1 MTNQMISSQSYS
13 PPIQTLP
20 LDRLSELT
28 AGLVGPPGPPG
39 RGRVGKT
46 GKSGPRGPIGAT
58 FSLSMTGF
66 LLCSCVFPRLS
77 FATFSTS
84 MEGLLLCF
92 CVFLLPDLLFFA
104 CCFVLT
110 FRRVVRPDCRTE
122 RSARTCRDL
131 QARTTWHNRTQRLPG

>member
-1 MTNQMISSQSYS
+1 MTNQLISSQSYS

-66 LLCSCVFPRLS
+66 LLCSCVFSPIVFCDFFYKHGGPFTL
-77 FATFSTS
+77 FWCFSS
-84 MEGLLLCF
+84 SRSSSLLHAVLC
-92 CVFLLPDLLFFA
+92 
-104 CCFVLT
+104 
-110 FRRVVRPDCRTE
+110 
-122 RSARTCRDL
+122 
-131 QARTTWHNRTQRLPG
+131 

>member
-58 FSLSMTGF
+58 FSLSMAGWRV
-66 LLCSCVFPRLS
+66 LLCFCVFPRLS

-84 MEGLLLCF
+84 MEDLLLCF
-92 CVFLLPDLLFFA
+92 GVFLLPDLLVFCMLF
-104 CCFVLT
+104 CV
-110 FRRVVRPDCRTE
+110 
-122 RSARTCRDL
+122 DL
-131 QARTTWHNRTQRLPG
+131 